1 MERIARC
8 LSSRSSKSYV
18 APMKINY
25 LILGLVTLVAVL
37 SMWMMGSPEQAEKLS
52 QMSREAGLTGASREM
67 ALTALA
73 LGLGAFIAYLA
84 ITRR

>member
-1 MERIARC
+1 
-8 LSSRSSKSYV
+8 
-18 APMKINY
+18 MKMNY

-37 SMWMMGSPEQAEKLS
+37 SMWMMGSPEHAEKLS
-52 QMSREAGLTGASREM
+52 QMSRDIGLTGASREM

-73 LGLGAFIAYLA
+73 IGLGAFIVYLA